1 MFRMTRVQ
9 LLSLMPSLSALITP
23 PNRLF
28 TPHANLSIVQH
39 KDNKAESS
47 NLSDA
52 RARGD
57 KEKASDKGLE
67 RALGSRPA
75 DAAGCRVADEW
86 GY

>member
-1 MFRMTRVQ
+1 MTRVQ

-28 TPHANLSIVQH
+28 TPHANLSIVQR
-39 KDNKAESS
+39 KDNKVES
-47 NLSDA
+47 SDA
-52 RARGD
+52 RARGN
-57 KEKASDKGLE
+57 KEKAEFMSDKGLE

>member
-1 MFRMTRVQ
+1 MTRVQ

-52 RARGD
+52 RARGN
-57 KEKASDKGLE
+57 KEKAEFMSDKGLE